1 MRVERVIDV
10 TWTVRIKLAELLRE
24 LGVSQRQ
31 LSRATGIRQ
40 AFISS
45 ACLGELKH
53 MPLDNLAR
61 ICQALNCDM
70 WDVMEMEKGE

>member
-1 MRVERVIDV
+1 M
-10 TWTVRIKLAELLRE
+10 TWTVRVKLADVLAEMDVTQRE
-24 LGVSQRQ
+24 

-45 ACLGELKH
+45 ACLGELRH

-61 ICQALNCDM
+61 ICEALNVGIE
-70 WDVMEMEKGE
+70 DVMEMEKGE